1 MNEFN
6 SYMHLSKLELAVLV
20 AELERTLSGAI
31 DEAKTASREYS
42 DESRSYLPFEV
53 GHLSG
58 SIKSAL
64 YNIQARK
71 KGALGYPYK
80 IVQL

>member
-20 AELERTLSGAI
+20 AELERTLTGAI
-31 DEAKTASREYS
+31 EEAKTASRRYS
-42 DESRSYLPFEV
+42 DESHSYLPFEV

-64 YNIQARK
+64 YSIESRK
-71 KGALGYPYK
+71 KAT
-80 IVQL
+80 IHI